1 MAVREPWQRPGLL
14 GSIRVR
20 ILAAV
25 LVLLAGSSA
34 VSIFIARRD
43 LLGRLD
49 EEVKVDLRQEAEEF
63 EILAGGIDPRTGQP
77 FGDDVEAIFDLY
89 FRREVVDE
97 GESLL
102 AFVGGELYQSE
113 RAAGVVAADQL
124 DQPIGYWLS
133 LPEREEGELDTP
145 AGQVRYIAL
154 PLPLGAEA
162 HRGLFV
168 VANFPEFERR
178 EIDDAVRTQA
188 LTQFGTI
195 ILASL
200 IGLAL
205 AGRVL
210 RPLRSLADTAQTISE
225 TDLTRRI
232 AVRGED
238 EASRIAG
245 AFNDM
250 LGRLERAF
258 AAQRQFLDDASHELR
273 APLTVIRGHIELL
286 EFEDD
291 PEERSASITLIT
303 DEIERMSRIVEDLLL
318 LAKAERPDYFTME
331 PVDVAEL
338 TTDVYRKAAVLC
350 AREWRLESTAP
361 VFIRADGHRLT
372 QAMMQLAQN
381 VCDHTDDPASVGI
394 GSRVEDGLIRLW
406 VHDSGA
412 GVPREDS
419 QRIFERFVKRSGRS
433 SGSGLGLSIV
443 AAIARAHGGY
453 ARLGPGP
460 GPGARFEIVL
470 PRSGAEPAGGQDLA
484 SPPGP

>member
-1 MAVREPWQRPGLL
+1 
-14 GSIRVR
+14 
-20 ILAAV
+20 
-25 LVLLAGSSA
+25 
-34 VSIFIARRD
+34 
-43 LLGRLD
+43 LD
-49 EEVKVDLRQEAEEF
+49 EEVKVDLRQEAQEF

-77 FGDDVEAIFDLY
+77 FGDDIEAIFDLY

-102 AFVGGELYQSE
+102 AFIGAELYQSE
-113 RAAGVVAADQL
+113 RAAGVVGVAEL
-124 DQPIGYWLS
+124 DQAVGYWLS
-133 LPEREEGELDTP
+133 LPEREEGQLDTP
-145 AGQVRYIAL
+145 VGQVRYIAL
-154 PLPLGAEA
+154 PLPLDERARTGT
-162 HRGLFV
+162 FV
-168 VANFPEFERR
+168 VANFPAQERG

-195 ILASL
+195 VLASL
-200 IGLAL
+200 LGLAL

-232 AVRGED
+232 AVRGQD

-286 EFEDD
+286 EFEGE
-291 PEERSASITLIT
+291 PEERAATITLIT

-318 LAKAERPDYFTME
+318 LAKAERPDFFTME
-331 PVDVAEL
+331 PVDIAEL

-361 VFIRADGHRLT
+361 AFIRADGQRLT

-381 VCDHTDDPASVGI
+381 VCDHTDDRASVGI
-394 GSRVEDGLIRLW
+394 GSRVEDGAVRLW
-406 VHDSGA
+406 VHDSGS
-412 GVPREDS
+412 GVPREDA
-419 QRIFERFVKRSGRS
+419 QRIFERFVKGSDRSG
-433 SGSGLGLSIV
+433 GSGLGLSIV
-443 AAIARAHGGY
+443 AAIAKAHGGY
-453 ARLGPGP
+453 AHLGP
-460 GPGARFEIVL
+460 GPGARFEIVV
-470 PRSGAEPAGGQDLA
+470 PRHGAEPVGSRDVTSSAT
-484 SPPGP
+484 P